1 VSSCGREKDRGD
13 AALGSKRVKVGHERQ
28 KNNRPLRAAE
38 GRALCKAIEDWKV
51 GGKETI
57 DADSGCGT
65 VEEDLRPANGTC
77 RFEAHAVHAVKEEGP
92 GGGVI
97 GFGKVR
103 YEEPSWGAELL
114 EPRGQGEVVGNVMRN
129 VPMREE
135 SGLRKVNEIIQGTAK
150 SLGYDSHDEL
160 SICPE

>member
-1 VSSCGREKDRGD
+1 
-13 AALGSKRVKVGHERQ
+13 L
-28 KNNRPLRAAE
+28 
-38 GRALCKAIEDWKV
+38 
-51 GGKETI
+51 
-57 DADSGCGT
+57 
-65 VEEDLRPANGTC
+65 
-77 RFEAHAVHAVKEEGP
+77 FESHAVHGIKEEGP

-135 SGLRKVNEIIQGTAK
+135 GGLRKVNEIIQGTAK
-150 SLGYDSHDEL
+150 PFGYDSHDEL
-160 SICPE
+160 SICPD